1 MTLLCQT
8 VQSLGRQMQ
17 DVQNLGRHMQD
28 GFAAERS
35 RRQEDHSEMEQA
47 MTAKM
52 EEGFRN
58 EEQAREQSQKDI
70 MAGLKNEENARQ
82 MVPIDLQA
90 IKDNIRQLE
99 WRHCWQ

>member
-8 VQSLGRQMQ
+8 VMQ
-17 DVQNLGRHMQD
+17 E

-35 RRQEDHSEMEQA
+35 RRQQDFDIESQKRRDDYHNMEKT

-58 EEQAREQSQKDI
+58 EQQARQQAQKEI
-70 MAGLKNEENARQ
+70 PSYRK
-82 MVPIDLQA
+82 
-90 IKDNIRQLE
+90 
-99 WRHCWQ
+99 